1 MTMLLR
7 FAQSKTGNAATPPPL
22 FKWRAIHGAEA
33 KAANKANHMT
43 QFGSRHRVPD
53 FGLEAR
59 REGQHTASQD
69 PVLLG
74 RPAVLP
80 FTLAFSLTVPK
91 AATNIAVPG
100 AFAPMAAS
108 GASPEVAFPW

>member
-7 FAQSKTGNAATPPPL
+7 FAQSKTGNAATPLPL
-22 FKWRAIHGAEA
+22 LKWRKIQGAEA
-33 KAANKANHMT
+33 KAANKASHMT
-43 QFGSRHRVPD
+43 QFGSRDRAPD

-59 REGQHTASQD
+59 LEGQHTASQD

-80 FTLAFSLTVPK
+80 FSLAFSLTVPE
-91 AATNIAVPG
+91 AATDIAVPG
-100 AFAPMAAS
+100 AFAPTAAS